1 MNFFFH
7 LGRYMLM
14 LKHCFVTPEKFYMYW
29 KELFRQMVNIG
40 VGSLGIISVISLFIG
55 GVTAVQ
61 FAYQLQDTFV
71 PMWWIGI
78 IVRDSMILELAPTV
92 TALLMAGKVGS
103 NISSELGSMRISEQ
117 IDALDIMGV
126 STTAYL
132 VGPKILASMIV
143 FPLLVIFAVFFG
155 IYGGMFAGIS
165 MNVLST
171 DEYVRGLQDGL
182 VTYNVRVMLMKAVT
196 FAFIITSI
204 SCYQGFFVTGGALDI
219 GKASTRAV
227 VFSCITVIIA
237 NFLIAALFL

>member
-1 MNFFFH
+1 
-7 LGRYMLM
+7 
-14 LKHCFVTPEKFYMYW
+14 
-29 KELFRQMVNIG
+29 MVNIG
-40 VGSLGIISVISLFIG
+40 VGSLSIISVISLFIG

-132 VGPKILASMIV
+132 VGPKVVASMLV
-143 FPLLVIFAVFFG
+143 FPLLVIFSVFFG
-155 IYGGMFAGIS
+155 IYGGMFAG
-165 MNVLST
+165 MST
-171 DEYVRGLQDGL
+171 SVVSPDEYVRGLQDGL
-182 VTYNVRVMLMKAVT
+182 VPFNVRVMLMKSVT
-196 FAFIITSI
+196 FAFIISSI

-237 NFLIAALFL
+237 NFFIAALVL